1 MLGTY
6 FGDYQ
11 AGFRFGRLGL
21 DLVEKHGLDRFS
33 ARVYLVFAVHVAH
46 WTQHLRI
53 CRAFLRRAFQAAQDA
68 GDLSYAAYAC
78 IDLITNRFATGDPLG
93 EVEREAEDGLEF
105 ARKVRFGLAGDCIT
119 GQLQLIRT
127 MRGLTPDF
135 NSFNDADFNEDVFS
149 RRLESNPQLAIG
161 ACWYWIRKLQ
171 ACVYAGDSA
180 SGIVAASK
188 VESLLW
194 TAPTQFEHA
203 EYHFYAALA
212 RAARCDE
219 TAAEERPKH
228 LEALAAHHHRLM
240 VWAHHCPATFT
251 SRAALAAA
259 EIARLECR
267 ELDAMRLYEE
277 AIRSAREHGF
287 VQNEGLANELAARFY
302 ASRRFEKIANAYLRD
317 ARYCYLRWGADGKVR
332 QLDELHPHL
341 REEERVPGPTSTI
354 VTPVEHLDLATVIK
368 VSQAVAGEIVLE
380 KLIDTLMR
388 TAIEHAGADRGVLIV
403 PRGAEQRIQAEAT
416 TSGDAVVVRLRD
428 ESVAAAALP
437 ESIVHY
443 VVHTRESVILDDA
456 STRNP
461 FSEDPHIREHHA
473 RSILCLPL
481 INQAKLIGVLYLEN
495 TLTPHVFNP
504 TRIAVLKLLASQAA
518 ISLENTRLYRDLEE
532 REARIRRLVDAN
544 IIGIFIWTLEGGIIE
559 ANEAFLQMV
568 QYDREDLAL
577 GRVSWTGLT
586 PVEGRERD
594 ERSVAELKATG
605 TVQPYEKEFLRKDGT
620 RVPVLIGSAA
630 FGERRDE
637 GVAFVVDLTERKRV
651 EEEARES
658 ERRYREVHTELA
670 HANRVAT
677 MGQLS
682 ASIAHEVNQPVTAAV
697 TNAQAALRWLQ
708 TEPPHLD
715 EVRQALGRIV
725 RDGNR
730 AGDVITR
737 IRALIRK
744 APSKKDGLDINEA
757 ILEVTALT
765 RGEAVKNGVS
775 VQTQLADRLPL
786 IQGDRVQ
793 LQQVVLNL
801 IVNAVEAMSGVRD
814 RPRDLLISTGRAEPD
829 SVLVAVRDSGPGLAP
844 ASVERLFESFYTTK
858 PGGLGMGLSICRSI
872 IDAHGGRLWM
882 TANVPRGAIFQFTL
896 PALADNDRG

>member
-1 MLGTY
+1 M
-6 FGDYQ
+6 
-11 AGFRFGRLGL
+11 
-21 DLVEKHGLDRFS
+21 EKHGLDRFS

-135 NSFNDADFNEDVFS
+135 KSFNDADFNEDGFS

-219 TAAEERPKH
+219 TAVEERPKH

-259 EIARLECR
+259 EIARLERR

-354 VTPVEHLDLATVIK
+354 VTSVEHLDLATVIK

-544 IIGIFIWTLEGGIIE
+544 IIGIFIWTLEGGIVE

-568 QYDREDLAL
+568 QYGREDLAL

-586 PVEGRERD
+586 PMEGRERD

-682 ASIAHEVNQPVTAAV
+682 ASIAHEVNQPITAAV

-896 PALADNDRG
+896 PALPD